1 MRENSVLIKLNA
13 VAEVVK
19 GQRIIM
25 VDDSIVRGTTSK
37 QIVQMLR
44 DAGAAEVHMAVA
56 SPPTRYSCF
65 YGIDTSRREELI
77 AGRMAV
83 SQIQAFIGADSLHY
97 LSIEGMFSALKG
109 DAGSFCAAC
118 FSGDYPVPVDGYD
131 AATSCG

>member
-1 MRENSVLIKLNA
+1 MIPL
-13 VAEVVK
+13 
-19 GQRIIM
+19 
-25 VDDSIVRGTTSK
+25 RGTTSK
-37 QIVQMLR
+37 QMVQMLR
-44 DAGAAEVHMAVA
+44 DAGAAERCIWRWLHRLPAIRV
-56 SPPTRYSCF
+56 

>member
-44 DAGAAEVHMAVA
+44 DAGSGRGA
-56 SPPTRYSCF
+56 
-65 YGIDTSRREELI
+65 YGSGFTAYAIRVFTALIHSRREELI

-83 SQIQAFIGADSLHY
+83 SNQAFIGADSLHY